1 MNLIKEQANEDGEP
15 IEPDYELIKM
25 DDEQYDEVFSKIA
38 NLWPQMVSEVG
49 AEQMSKEEALELL
62 KNVAED
68 INLEEDVYDTYFLDE
83 QT

>member
-1 MNLIKEQANEDGEP
+1 
-15 IEPDYELIKM
+15 M